1 MVRSWPWD
9 SQMDTKKIKLNDI
22 IYQKDPSPKCS
33 STDVVRESCFEK
45 VQEKNSRWSLSI
57 VQVPNLYGN
66 TIFLRCS

>member
-33 STDVVRESCFEK
+33 STGVVRKSCFEK
-45 VQEKNSRWSLSI
+45 VQERNSRWSLSI
-57 VQVPNLYGN
+57 VQVPNLHGN